1 MQYRNLLFLL
11 IVALAFNGCAVKR
24 HSVINT
30 EQHTDNFRLQNT
42 LQTKVLLDSMLQS
55 VDFSADSVIILVT
68 PSAPSVVEA
77 DSMQPADYSA
87 QTSFSLNSP
96 PSIRITAHNP
106 QIKKQK
112 QKNTLVLTQQ
122 VEQDSVASKTSANSH
137 ADVSN
142 DTVGV
147 AQPMNGTIVAVIVLL
162 AILLI
167 ATIVLL
173 LFLRKYK
180 VI

>member
-1 MQYRNLLFLL
+1 ML
-11 IVALAFNGCAVKR
+11 IIALAFNGCAVKR

>member
-147 AQPMNGTIVAVIVLL
+147 ARPMNGTIVAVIVLL
-162 AILLI
+162 AVLLI

>member
-1 MQYRNLLFLL
+1 ML
-11 IVALAFNGCAVKR
+11 IIALAFNGCAVKR

-122 VEQDSVASKTSANSH
+122 VEQDSMASKTSANSH

-147 AQPMNGTIVAVIVLL
+147 ARPAHSTTAVLII

-167 ATIVLL
+167 AIMVGVGYFAFKKIIWHK
-173 LFLRKYK
+173 LFF
-180 VI
+180 

>member
-1 MQYRNLLFLL
+1 MLCAG
-11 IVALAFNGCAVKR
+11 IAFIGCAVKR

-30 EQHTDNFRLQNT
+30 EQNTSDFRLQT
-42 LQTKVLLDSMLQS
+42 SLQTKVLLDSVLQS
-55 VDFSADSVIILVT
+55 VNFCADSVIILVT
-68 PSAPSVVEA
+68 PSAPSVVKA
-77 DSMQPADYSA
+77 DSMQPSDYSA

-122 VEQDSVASKTSANSH
+122 VEQDSVASKTTANSH
-137 ADVSN
+137 ADNSKEV
-142 DTVGV
+142 VGV
-147 AQPMNGTIVAVIVLL
+147 ARPMNGTVVAVIVLL
-162 AILLI
+162 AVLLI
-167 ATIVLL
+167 ATIILL